1 MLVPVMLVIADIKG
15 RVCYM
20 LNKKAIDNLFPSD
33 RADQFFEALFGDASE
48 GSYDISLE
56 FQGQGENSLFFEFH
70 LKQRP
75 GKCLSCNLT
84 YGLPEVFSRHP
95 VINIKGIVSAI
106 NQSLNVNVRC
116 SRWELGSTRN
126 ISRELHI
133 IPLTIYLDK
142 ENPQQ

>member
-1 MLVPVMLVIADIKG
+1 MLVIADIKG
-15 RVCYM
+15 GACYM
-20 LNKKAIDNLFPSD
+20 LNKKVIDNLFPSD

-56 FQGQGENSLFFEFH
+56 FRSQGENSLFFEFH

-106 NQSLNVNVRC
+106 NQSLNGNARC

-126 ISRELHI
+126 ISRKLHI
-133 IPLTIYLDK
+133 IPFTVHLEK
-142 ENPQQ
+142 RN

>member
-1 MLVPVMLVIADIKG
+1 
-15 RVCYM
+15 M

-56 FQGQGENSLFFEFH
+56 FQSQGENSLFFEFH

-142 ENPQQ
+142 ENPPVCP